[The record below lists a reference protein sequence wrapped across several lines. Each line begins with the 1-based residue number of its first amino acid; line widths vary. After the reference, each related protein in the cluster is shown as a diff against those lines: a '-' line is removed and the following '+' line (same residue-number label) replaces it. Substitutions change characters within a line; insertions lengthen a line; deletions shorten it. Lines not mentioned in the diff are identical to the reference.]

1 MHTYDYIV
9 MGGSG
14 LIGSTIV
21 DALKEKG
28 SKVLSLNSD
37 NFNFY
42 CKENIST
49 NLFINANGNSYRFKA
64 NKDPFWDYD
73 KSVNS
78 LINSIKYFKSNK
90 YVYFSSVDVY
100 NNKNDPLNNT
110 EDTLIDYTK
119 LDFYGANKFHAE
131 TFLRKYHSEYLI
143 LRLGSVISHKSKKGP
158 FYDLSQNKL
167 FINKN
172 SFLSVIDIKN
182 IHNALFS
189 LEARSISR
197 EIFNLTGTGNI
208 SLNEIIDK
216 YKILVKP
223 ENYSNSYDTY
233 QNNISNNK
241 ISDFVNIDSST
252 VIAERYFN
260 AIYNNNPC

>member
-78 LINSIKYFKSNK
+78 LINSC
-90 YVYFSSVDVY
+90 
-100 NNKNDPLNNT
+100 L
-110 EDTLIDYTK
+110 LYT
-119 LDFYGANKFHAE
+119 
-131 TFLRKYHSEYLI
+131 
-143 LRLGSVISHKSKKGP
+143 
-158 FYDLSQNKL
+158 
-167 FINKN
+167 
-172 SFLSVIDIKN
+172 
-182 IHNALFS
+182 
-189 LEARSISR
+189 
-197 EIFNLTGTGNI
+197 
-208 SLNEIIDK
+208 
-216 YKILVKP
+216 
-223 ENYSNSYDTY
+223 
-233 QNNISNNK
+233 
-241 ISDFVNIDSST
+241 SDAAD
-252 VIAERYFN
+252 E
-260 AIYNNNPC
+260 